1 MRFNFNRYAS
11 SVVSFLCILL
21 IVACSAHQD
30 GFSQATPR
38 ILGADI
44 SFLPQLEDA
53 GMQFSVDGQ
62 TADAIDLLHQHGFNF
77 IRLRIFV
84 HPEADS
90 GYSPG
95 KGYCDLSHTLSMAR
109 RIRSAGMG
117 FLLDFHYSDTWADP
131 GKQYTPKAWENLS
144 LALLKDSLYQ
154 YTRKVLL
161 ALQAQGTLPD
171 IVQTGNEINHGMLW
185 PMGNFA
191 HTDTLADL
199 LKTAIAAV
207 KSVDPHILVMLHI
220 ADGGQ
225 NAESRQFLDAMIA
238 RGVNFDLIG
247 QSYYPQW
254 HGSLDDLQQ
263 NLIDLAMRYVQPII
277 VVEYTYHKKE
287 VNDIVFHLPNHKGWG
302 TFIWE
307 PLNTWEAIFNK
318 QGVANDSLLHI
329 YDSLSVQYQIPHYDP
344 LRKMQ

>member
-1 MRFNFNRYAS
+1 MRAFPFVMLMGVYLMAIS
-11 SVVSFLCILL
+11 
-21 IVACSAHQD
+21 CSAHQPS
-30 GFSQATPR
+30 FAQAPPR

-53 GMQFSVDGQ
+53 GMHFQVDGQ
-62 TADAIDLLHQHGFNF
+62 TGDALAILHQHGFNF

-95 KGYCDLSHTLSMAR
+95 KGYCDLAHTLVMAR
-109 RIRSAGMG
+109 RIKAAGMG

-131 GKQYTPKAWENLS
+131 GKQYMPEAWKNLS
-144 LALLKDSLYQ
+144 LPVLEDSLYA
-154 YTRKVLL
+154 YTRTVLL

-185 PMGNFA
+185 PVGTFA
-191 HTDTLADL
+191 HTDTLAEL

-207 KSVDPHILVMLHI
+207 KSVDPHIRVMLHI

-225 NAESRQFLDAMIA
+225 NAESRQFLDAMLQ
-238 RGVNFDLIG
+238 RQVPFDLIG

-254 HGSLDDLQQ
+254 HGTLTDLQN
-263 NLIDLAMRYVQPII
+263 NLTDLATRYPQPII

-287 VNDIVFHLPNHKGWG
+287 VNDIVFHLPDHKGWG

-307 PLNTWEAIFNK
+307 PLNTWEAIFNR
-318 QGVANDSLLHI
+318 QGVASDSLLHI
-329 YDSLSVQYQIPHYDP
+329 YDTLAKTYHIPSQDP
-344 LRKMQ
+344 LR